1 MRLNPD
7 CIRDILLETETG
19 SFRIMSSLRHKE
31 TPFSDYEFLNKYSF
45 DEVSYHLNLCELMNF
60 VKLSKAL
67 GYTDVIDLNPEGHFF
82 LADIR
87 DSNIWNKTK
96 STASELGL
104 SSLNALKDIS
114 VNVVSALITNYF
126 VK

>member
-19 SFRIMSSLRHKE
+19 SFRIISSLRHKE

-45 DEVSYHLNLCELMNF
+45 DEVSYHLNQCELMNF

>member
-19 SFRIMSSLRHKE
+19 SFRIMGSLRHKE
-31 TPFSDYEFLNKYSF
+31 TPFSDDEFLNKYSF
-45 DEVSYHLNLCELMNF
+45 DEVSYHLNQCEFMNF

>member
-45 DEVSYHLNLCELMNF
+45 DEVSYHLNQCELMNF